1 MAAFTCLHPYQDTR
15 AIASQRDMLL
25 FDAQHRRGLSANTRS
40 YRAAIAATSQ
50 AYRLIFLILREIGM
64 RADEG
69 LSLNVGDI
77 IA

>member
-1 MAAFTCLHPYQDTR
+1 LRPTAR
-15 AIASQRDMLL
+15 
-25 FDAQHRRGLSANTRS
+25 
-40 YRAAIAATSQ
+40 RAAIAATSQ